1 MKKQPAEGS
10 FLAPRVHLVFF
21 LLFPDI
27 PNSFFFS
34 ACGGPSVF
42 LDFPSVGGSFLPS
55 KCSWEAY
62 THPLMC
68 HFSISVKRG

>member
-10 FLAPRVHLVFF
+10 FLAPRVHLGVL

-27 PNSFFFS
+27 PKCFFFS

-42 LDFPSVGGSFLPS
+42 LDFSSVGGSFLPS
-55 KCSWEAY
+55 KCSWQLASG
-62 THPLMC
+62 H
-68 HFSISVKRG
+68 K